1 MESATVE
8 MDVEHN
14 ETTPTI
20 PCLLCNEDYDI
31 HITHISK
38 NHEKLNIV
46 ESSSGNVYIH

>member
-8 MDVEHN
+8 MDVEHK

-20 PCLLCNEDYDI
+20 PCLLCHEDYDI

-38 NHEKLNIV
+38 NEKIKIV